1 MAFRILGTVLVSWS
15 IVVLAGLALEA
26 MIWSWVS
33 PFGTCLAD
41 AAQLAG
47 LAVGPDLPPDCPG
60 RAIADHLWPVRGL
73 TKREGSR
80 RAEP

>member
-1 MAFRILGTVLVSWS
+1 MASWLLGTVLVSWS

-41 AAQLAG
+41 AAQRAG
-47 LAVGPDLPPDCPG
+47 LAVGPDLPPDALAALSPITC
-60 RAIADHLWPVRGL
+60 GL
-73 TKREGSR
+73 FMD
-80 RAEP
+80 